1 MIAAE
6 IKLSYSI
13 EKANCLKIHKEMGK
27 SMEKKFKKAVS
38 AEAFIFLIIFLGIFG
53 AVGAVM
59 GGANMLQT
67 LMNTAYQLLLE
78 TVFNI
83 MAIAVM
89 AGALSGVLSEFG
101 VIALINKVITPLMKP
116 LYDLPGAASIGV
128 MTTYLSDNP
137 AILGLAED
145 MNFRKYFKKYQL
157 PALTNLGTSYGMGLI
172 VTTFMLSVNL
182 PGEKVG
188 MAALIGN
195 IGAIVGSIVSV
206 RIMMI
211 FTKKE
216 YGTTEYCFEEKEG
229 ETIKDL
235 MDKREVRSGS
245 VGGRLLESLL
255 DGGKNG
261 VDVGM
266 AIIPGVLVIC
276 TLVMMLTNGPSADGT
291 YTGAAYEGVAF
302 LPWVGE
308 KIDFILTPLF
318 GFSSA
323 SAVAVPITALGAAGA
338 AIGLV
343 PDMAAEGVIH
353 ANDIAVFTAMCM
365 CWSGYLSTHVGMMSA
380 LKCPHMTGKA
390 IISHTIGGICAGVA
404 ANFIFKLALMI
415 F

>member
-1 MIAAE
+1 
-6 IKLSYSI
+6 
-13 EKANCLKIHKEMGK
+13 
-27 SMEKKFKKAVS
+27 MEKRFKKAVS
-38 AEAFIFLIIFLGIFG
+38 AEAFIFLVIFLAIFG
-53 AVGAVM
+53 GLAAVM

-67 LMNTAYQLLLE
+67 LMNTAYALLIE

-101 VIALINKVITPLMKP
+101 VIALINKAITPLMKP
-116 LYDLPGAASIGV
+116 LYDLPGAASVGV

-145 MNFRKYFKKYQL
+145 TNFRKYFKKYQL
-157 PALTNLGTSYGMGLI
+157 PALTNLGTAFGMGLI
-172 VTTFMLSVNL
+172 VTTFMLGINL
-182 PGEKVG
+182 PGEKIG
-188 MAALIGN
+188 MAALVGN
-195 IGAIVGSIVSV
+195 IGAIIGSVISV
-206 RIMMI
+206 RIMMV

-216 YGTTEYCFEEKEG
+216 FGTTEYCLPTAEG
-229 ETIKDL
+229 ESIDEL
-235 MDKREVRSGS
+235 LNRREIRNGRA
-245 VGGRLLESLL
+245 GGRLLESLL

-261 VDVGM
+261 VEVGM

-276 TLVMMLTNGPSADGT
+276 TIVMMLTNGPSADGT
-291 YTGAAYEGVAF
+291 YTGAAYEGVAL
-302 LPWVGE
+302 LPWLGE
-308 KIDFILTPLF
+308 KVDFILTPLF
-318 GFSSA
+318 GSSDA

-343 PDMAAEGVIH
+343 PDMASAGTIH

-390 IISHTIGGICAGVA
+390 IVSHTIGGLCAGVA
-404 ANFIFKLALMI
+404 ANFIFKLVTLI

>member
-1 MIAAE
+1 
-6 IKLSYSI
+6 
-13 EKANCLKIHKEMGK
+13 
-27 SMEKKFKKAVS
+27 MEKRFKKAVS
-38 AEAFIFLIIFLGIFG
+38 AEAFIFLVIFLAIFG
-53 AVGAVM
+53 GMAAVM

-67 LMNTAYQLLLE
+67 LMKTAYALLIE

-101 VIALINKVITPLMKP
+101 VIALINKAITPLMKP
-116 LYDLPGAASIGV
+116 LYDLPGAASVGV

-145 MNFRKYFKKYQL
+145 TNFRKYFKKYQL
-157 PALTNLGTSYGMGLI
+157 PALTNLGTAYGMGLI
-172 VTTFMLSVNL
+172 VTTFMLGIKL
-182 PGEKVG
+182 PGENVA
-188 MAALIGN
+188 MAALVGN
-195 IGAIVGSIVSV
+195 LGAIVGSIVSV
-206 RIMMI
+206 RIMTV

-216 YGTTEYCFEEKEG
+216 FGTTEYCVKVDEG
-229 ETIKDL
+229 ESIDEL
-235 MDKREVRSGS
+235 LNRREIRGGRA
-245 VGGRLLESLL
+245 GGRLLESLL

-261 VDVGM
+261 VEVGM

-291 YTGAAYEGVAF
+291 YTGAAYEGVAL
-302 LPWVGE
+302 LPWLGE

-343 PDMAAEGVIH
+343 PDMASAGTIH

-390 IISHTIGGICAGVA
+390 ILSHTIGGLCAGVA
-404 ANFIFKLALMI
+404 ANFIFKLLTLI

>member
-1 MIAAE
+1 
-6 IKLSYSI
+6 
-13 EKANCLKIHKEMGK
+13 MGK
-27 SMEKKFKKAVS
+27 SMEKRFKKAVS
-38 AEAFIFLIIFLGIFG
+38 AEAFIFLVIFLAIFG
-53 AVGAVM
+53 GLAAVM

-67 LMNTAYQLLLE
+67 LMNTAYALLIE

-101 VIALINKVITPLMKP
+101 VIALINKAITPLMKP
-116 LYDLPGAASIGV
+116 LYDLPGAASVGV

-145 MNFRKYFKKYQL
+145 TNFRKYFKKYQL
-157 PALTNLGTSYGMGLI
+157 PALTNLGTAFGMGLI
-172 VTTFMLSVNL
+172 VTTFMLGINL
-182 PGEKVG
+182 PGEKIG
-188 MAALIGN
+188 MAALVGN
-195 IGAIVGSIVSV
+195 IGAIIGSVISV
-206 RIMMI
+206 RIMMV

-216 YGTTEYCFEEKEG
+216 FGTTEYCIPTAEG
-229 ETIKDL
+229 ESIDEL
-235 MDKREVRSGS
+235 LNRREIRNGRA
-245 VGGRLLESLL
+245 GGRLLESLL

-261 VDVGM
+261 VEVGM

-276 TLVMMLTNGPSADGT
+276 TIVMMLTNGPSADGT
-291 YTGAAYEGVAF
+291 YTGAAYEGVAL
-302 LPWVGE
+302 LPWRGE
-308 KIDFILTPLF
+308 KVDFILTPLF
-318 GFSSA
+318 GFSDA

-343 PDMAAEGVIH
+343 PDMASAGTIH

-390 IISHTIGGICAGVA
+390 IVSHTIGGLCAGVA
-404 ANFIFKLALMI
+404 ANFIFKLVTLI

>member
-1 MIAAE
+1 
-6 IKLSYSI
+6 
-13 EKANCLKIHKEMGK
+13 
-27 SMEKKFKKAVS
+27 MEKRFKKAVS
-38 AEAFIFLIIFLGIFG
+38 AEAVIFLVIFLAIFG
-53 AVGAVM
+53 GLAAVM

-67 LMNTAYQLLLE
+67 LMNTAYALLIE

-101 VIALINKVITPLMKP
+101 VIALINKAITPLMKP
-116 LYDLPGAASIGV
+116 LYDLPGAASVGV

-145 MNFRKYFKKYQL
+145 TNFRKYFKKYQL
-157 PALTNLGTSYGMGLI
+157 PALTNLGTAFGMGLI
-172 VTTFMLSVNL
+172 VTTFMLGINL
-182 PGEKVG
+182 PGEKIG
-188 MAALIGN
+188 MAALVGN
-195 IGAIVGSIVSV
+195 IGAIIGSVISV
-206 RIMMI
+206 RIMMV

-216 YGTTEYCFEEKEG
+216 FGTTEYCIPTAEG
-229 ETIKDL
+229 ESIDEL
-235 MDKREVRSGS
+235 LNRREIRNGRA
-245 VGGRLLESLL
+245 GGRLLESLL

-261 VDVGM
+261 VEVGM

-276 TLVMMLTNGPSADGT
+276 TIVMMLTNGPSADGT
-291 YTGAAYEGVAF
+291 YTGAAYEGVAL
-302 LPWVGE
+302 LPWLGE
-308 KIDFILTPLF
+308 KVDFILTPLF
-318 GFSSA
+318 GFSDA

-343 PDMAAEGVIH
+343 PDMASAGTIH

-390 IISHTIGGICAGVA
+390 IVSHTIGGLCAGVA
-404 ANFIFKLALMI
+404 ANFIFKLVTLI

>member
-1 MIAAE
+1 
-6 IKLSYSI
+6 
-13 EKANCLKIHKEMGK
+13 
-27 SMEKKFKKAVS
+27 MEKRFKKAVS
-38 AEAFIFLIIFLGIFG
+38 AEAFIFLVIFLAIFG
-53 AVGAVM
+53 GLAAVM

-67 LMNTAYQLLLE
+67 LMNTAYALLIE

-101 VIALINKVITPLMKP
+101 VIALINKAITPLMKP
-116 LYDLPGAASIGV
+116 LYDLPGAASVGV

-145 MNFRKYFKKYQL
+145 TNFRKYFKKYQL
-157 PALTNLGTSYGMGLI
+157 PALTNLGTAFGMGLI
-172 VTTFMLSVNL
+172 VTTFMLGINL

-188 MAALIGN
+188 MAALVGN
-195 IGAIVGSIVSV
+195 IGAIIGSVISV
-206 RIMMI
+206 RIMMV

-216 YGTTEYCFEEKEG
+216 FGTTEYCIPTAEG
-229 ETIKDL
+229 ESIDEL
-235 MDKREVRSGS
+235 LNRREIRNGRA
-245 VGGRLLESLL
+245 GGRLLESLL

-261 VDVGM
+261 VEVGM

-276 TLVMMLTNGPSADGT
+276 TIVMMLTNGPSADGT
-291 YTGAAYEGVAF
+291 YTGAAYEGVAL
-302 LPWVGE
+302 LPWLGE
-308 KIDFILTPLF
+308 KVDFILTPLF
-318 GFSSA
+318 GFSDA

-343 PDMAAEGVIH
+343 PDMASAGTIH

-390 IISHTIGGICAGVA
+390 IVSHTIGGLCAGVA
-404 ANFIFKLALMI
+404 ANFIFKLVTLI

>member
-1 MIAAE
+1 
-6 IKLSYSI
+6 
-13 EKANCLKIHKEMGK
+13 MGK
-27 SMEKKFKKAVS
+27 HMKKQYKKAVS
-38 AEAFIFLIIFLGIFG
+38 LEAFIFLIIFLAIFG
-53 AVGAVM
+53 GLAAKM

-67 LMNTAYQLLLE
+67 LMATAYALLIE

-101 VIALINKVITPLMKP
+101 VIALINRLITPLMKP
-116 LYDLPGAASIGV
+116 LYDLPGAASVGV

-145 MNFRKYFKKYQL
+145 TNFRKYFKKYQL
-157 PALTNLGTSYGMGLI
+157 PALTNLGTAFGMGLI
-172 VTTFMLSVNL
+172 VTTFMLGINL

-188 MAALIGN
+188 LAALVGN
-195 IGAIVGSIVSV
+195 IGAIIGSIVSV
-206 RIMMI
+206 RIMMR
-211 FTKKE
+211 FTRKE
-216 YGTTEYCFEEKEG
+216 FGTQEYCLPAGEG
-229 ETIKDL
+229 ESIDDML
-235 MDKREVRSGS
+235 NQREVRGGS

-255 DGGKNG
+255 EGGKNG

-276 TLVMMLTNGPSADGT
+276 TIVMMLTNGPSADGT
-291 YTGAAYEGVAF
+291 YTGAAYEGVAL
-302 LPWVGE
+302 LPWLGE
-308 KIDFILTPLF
+308 KVEFILTPLF

-343 PDMAAEGVIH
+343 PDMAASGIVH

-390 IISHTIGGICAGVA
+390 IISHTIGGLCAGVA
-404 ANFIFKLALMI
+404 ANFIFQLVSML
-415 F
+415 